1 MKGSRTTISVIGF
14 VVLATAV
21 GCTGRRITTAV
32 EDQAFQPGLPPAPVV
47 EAAKVE
53 PPPALPPEPPKEER
67 PAAAMP
73 EQPTAEPSAPARI
86 QEPETAAPPPAPSPV
101 EEVRIAEQPV
111 APAPP
116 SQAIPPSPAVPTPGP
131 QPTRPAAEFTDVFF
145 DFDRFTIRDD
155 ARSGLDANAVL
166 LKSNPD
172 RTIVIEGHCDERGTS
187 AYNLVLGERRA
198 QAARQYLQDLGV
210 APSQIRIVSYGKERP
225 FCTEHSEACWQ
236 SNRRAHFRQP

>member
-1 MKGSRTTISVIGF
+1 
-14 VVLATAV
+14 
-21 GCTGRRITTAV
+21 
-32 EDQAFQPGLPPAPVV
+32 
-47 EAAKVE
+47 
-53 PPPALPPEPPKEER
+53 
-67 PAAAMP
+67 MP
-73 EQPTAEPSAPARI
+73 EQPTAEPSAPATI
-86 QEPETAAPPPAPSPV
+86 QASETAAPPPAPSPV

-116 SQAIPPSPAVPTPGP
+116 SPAVPTPGP
-131 QPTRPAAEFTDVFF
+131 QPAHPAAEFTDVFF

-172 RTIVIEGHCDERGTS
+172 RTIVVEGHCDERGTS

-225 FCTEHSEACWQ
+225 FCTEHTEACWQ